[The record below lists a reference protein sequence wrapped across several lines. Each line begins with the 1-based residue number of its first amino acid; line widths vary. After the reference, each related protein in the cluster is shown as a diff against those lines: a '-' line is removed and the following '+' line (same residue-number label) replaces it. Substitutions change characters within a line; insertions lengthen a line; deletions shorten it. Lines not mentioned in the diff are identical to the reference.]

1 MGAREVQGH
10 LSRGPPQ
17 AHRGESE
24 EGPDRGDHAAGQGRP
39 RRQGRQ
45 RSGPHVASAA
55 ERREEGAGAPGEAAA
70 QAAGGMR
77 RQIRYAVVGL
87 GHIAQVA
94 VLPAFANPRRN
105 SRLAALVS
113 GDDVKLKAL
122 SQKYPGDRTCSYEQY
137 DELLKSGDIDA
148 VYIALPNSLHCDFA
162 LRAARA
168 GIHVLCEKPLAVTE
182 DECESMEAAA
192 REKKVKLMAAYRLHF
207 ERANLE
213 AVETARSGRIGEPRQ
228 FSSAFTMQVVPGN
241 IRANRELGG
250 GVLYDIGI
258 YCINAA
264 RSLFG
269 DEPIEARAMVAGALG
284 DVEESVAGLL
294 RFPNER
300 LASFVCS
307 FGAAKVSHYRIVGT
321 KGDLVLE
328 PGYDYAGALRHKLTI
343 NGESRERRFAK
354 RDQFAPELL
363 YFSDCVL
370 HNREPEPGAREG
382 LADVRVIRA
391 LYRSAELGQAVE
403 LAPYVKPERPS
414 LEQEI
419 RRPPIEK
426 PSVVHVQ
433 APSGG

>member
-1 MGAREVQGH
+1 
-10 LSRGPPQ
+10 
-17 AHRGESE
+17 
-24 EGPDRGDHAAGQGRP
+24 
-39 RRQGRQ
+39 
-45 RSGPHVASAA
+45 
-55 ERREEGAGAPGEAAA
+55 
-70 QAAGGMR
+70 MR
-77 RQIRYAVVGL
+77 KQIRYAVVGL

-94 VLPAFANPRRN
+94 MLPAFANARRN
-105 SRLAALVS
+105 SKLAALVS
-113 GDDVKLKAL
+113 GDPLKRETL
-122 SQKYPGDRTCSYEQY
+122 SKQYQVDKTFSYEEY
-137 DELLKSGDIDA
+137 DRLLRSGDIDA
-148 VYIALPNSLHCDFA
+148 VYIALPNSLHCEYA
-162 LRAARA
+162 VRAAQA

-182 DECESMEAAA
+182 EECERMEAAA
-192 REKKVKLMAAYRLHF
+192 REANVKLMAAYRLHF

-213 AVETARSGRIGEPRQ
+213 AVETARSGRLGEPRH
-228 FSSAFTMQVVPGN
+228 FSSTFTMQVVPGN
-241 IRANRELGG
+241 IRTRSGLGG

-264 RSLFG
+264 RALFG
-269 DEPIEARAMVAGALG
+269 DEPIEVRAMTAGTIG
-284 DVEESVAGLL
+284 DVEESVAALL

-307 FGAAKVSHYRIVGT
+307 FGAAKVSHYRLVGT
-321 KGDLVLE
+321 KGDLVLD
-328 PGYDYAGALRHKLTI
+328 PGYEYAGALRHKLTI

-370 HNREPEPGAREG
+370 QNREPEPGAREG

-391 LYRSAELGQAVE
+391 LYRSAELGQAVR
-403 LAPYVKPERPS
+403 LAPYAKPERPS

-426 PSVVHVQ
+426 PSVVHAQ